1 MSLLEKIISRKSTAL
16 SQAETIRPTTAVA
29 QKKSDAENSPAEK
42 KTERQAATIEPCQTC
57 GLPAF
62 WISVYEILEIRNLE
76 RQIFSSGEYGERSSA
91 AAAGAPTT
99 LDDHPRP
106 ACLRCPECSPAP
118 AASLVGARLV
128 IVEPRSGQR
137 RLVRCDASWQPLETT
152 EAPGQAEPGEGGR
165 AADRPDLDDSPA
177 TLVEL
182 LTGANGQPVKIW
194 TRQPTGILRRVAW
207 TLASFPE

>member
-1 MSLLEKIISRKSTAL
+1 MSLLEKIISRKSAVL
-16 SQAETIRPTTAVA
+16 SQAETIRPATAVA
-29 QKKSDAENSPAEK
+29 QKISDAEISPAEK
-42 KTERQAATIEPCQTC
+42 KTERPAATVEPCQAC

-62 WISVYEILEIRNLE
+62 WISVYEIAELENFE
-76 RQIFSSGEYGERSSA
+76 RRIFSSGEAEGDRA
-91 AAAGAPTT
+91 AASAGTPAT

-118 AASLVGARLV
+118 AASLVGARVV
-128 IVEPRSGQR
+128 IIEPRSGQR

-182 LTGANGQPVKIW
+182 LTGANGQSVKIW